1 MIKTILHTILTLILF
16 AFSFFLH
23 GQNQNIAFTKENFP
37 HAQKELKAALKQIK
51 EGDKQYYEAENLRA
65 IRDQKDKDDAIGKNM
80 YLYALEEYLKA
91 FSFNPANAELNN
103 KIAICYFNTIER
115 TKSIP
120 YFERALQLDPGISP
134 DINYLLA
141 QAYHLNYEFEK
152 AINQFNAYRKT
163 LTKIQLSRDGWGK
176 LLDKKINQC
185 LAGMD
190 LIDKPVN
197 VDIIKLSDVINSK
210 FPEYSPIVNADETK
224 MIFTSRRG
232 IEWEVKKKID
242 PYDYVENV
250 YITTRTLKGDW
261 TAPVNPG
268 EPLNNDLHNAS
279 VGLSPDGQ
287 KIFLYRGYEA
297 GGDIF
302 ESKLEGDK
310 WTEPVNVGQPINSE
324 FYEASASFSPDGRTV
339 YFVSERLGGR
349 GGSDIYVATKN
360 RNGVWGRA
368 TNLGR
373 NINTELNERG
383 VFMHPD
389 GMTLYFSSEGH
400 NSMGGYDIFKVQKK
414 GRRGWMKPE
423 NLGYPI
429 NTPLDDMFFS
439 VTANGRHGYFSSSKD
454 GTQDIYKI
462 IFKDAVNLLTLLK
475 GHILDEE
482 TKQPIFAEID
492 IVDLT
497 TNEDIANFESNKTTG
512 EYLVS
517 LPSGVNYGI
526 SVKADGYLFHSENFN
541 IDSTAEFKEVYK
553 DIFLKRIKVGSIVVL
568 NNIFFDFNKATLRPE
583 STNELDR
590 IVKLLAENPKIVVE
604 ISGHTDNIGSA
615 AYNKKLSGE
624 RAKSVVDYL
633 ISKGIEATRLSYKG
647 YGFDQPI
654 APNDTEV
661 GRQMNRRTEFKI
673 IDAK

>member
-1 MIKTILHTILTLILF
+1 MLQGKNILLLLIIFILIVSRLN
-16 AFSFFLH
+16 A
-23 GQNQNIAFTKENFP
+23 QNIEFTKENFP
-37 HAQKELKAALKQIK
+37 NTKKELKEALKHIK
-51 EGDKQYYEAENLRA
+51 EGDKQYYEAENLKEV
-65 IRDQKDKDDAIGKNM
+65 RDQKEKDNNYGRSM

-91 FSFNPANAELNN
+91 FTFNPASAMLNF

-120 YFERALQLDPGISP
+120 YFERAFQLDPEVNK
-134 DINYLLA
+134 DINFLMA
-141 QAYHLNYEFEK
+141 QAYQLNYEFEK
-152 AINQFNAYRKT
+152 AINKYNAYKGN
-163 LTKIQLSRDGWGK
+163 LTRTQLTRDGWTKK
-176 LLDKKINQC
+176 LERYINQC
-185 LAGMD
+185 LAGIELMES
-190 LIDKPVN
+190 PVN
-197 VDIIKLSDVINSK
+197 VDIVKLSDVVNSK
-210 FPEYSPIVNADETK
+210 YPDYNPIVNADETK

-232 IEWEVKKKID
+232 TDWEIKKKVD
-242 PYDYVENV
+242 SYDYVENV
-250 YITTRTLKGDW
+250 YITTNVKGEW

-268 EPLNNDLHNAS
+268 EPLNTDLHSAS

-287 KIFLYRGYEA
+287 KIFIYKGDVG

-302 ESKLEGDK
+302 ESDLDGDK
-310 WTEPVNVGQPINSE
+310 WTTPVQLPPPINSE
-324 FYEASASFSPDGRTV
+324 SYEGSAAFSPDGRTV
-339 YFVSERLGGR
+339 YFISERPGGR

-360 RNGVWGRA
+360 KNGVWGKA

-373 NINTELNERG
+373 NINTEFNEKG

-400 NSMGGYDIFKVQKK
+400 NTMGGYDIFKVQKK
-414 GRRGWMKPE
+414 GRRGWQKPV

-429 NTPLDDMFFS
+429 NTPEDDMFFT
-439 VTANGRHGYFSSSKD
+439 VTANGRHGYFSSNKE
-454 GTQDIYKI
+454 GEQNIYRI
-462 IFKDAVNLLTLLK
+462 TFKDVVNLLTLVK
-475 GHILDEE
+475 GRILDED
-482 TKQPIFAEID
+482 TKEPIFAGID
-492 IVDLT
+492 IVDLS

-512 EYLVS
+512 DYLIS

-541 IDSTAEFKEVYK
+541 IDSTSEYKEVNK
-553 DIFLKRIKVGSIVVL
+553 DIYLKKIKVGSIVVL
-568 NNIFFDFNKATLRPE
+568 NNIFFDFAKATLRPE

-590 IVKLLAENPKIVVE
+590 IVKLLIENPRIVVE
-604 ISGHTDNIGSA
+604 ISGHTDNVGSDN
-615 AYNKKLSGE
+615 YNKKLSGD

-633 ISKGIEATRLSYKG
+633 ISKGIASSRLTSKG

-673 IDAK
+673 IDSK

>member
-1 MIKTILHTILTLILF
+1 MILRAQITILLVLNFCWAI
-16 AFSFFLH
+16 A
-23 GQNQNIAFTKENFP
+23 QNIDFTKENFP
-37 HAQKELKAALKQIK
+37 HAKKELKLALKQIR
-51 EGDKQYYEAENLRA
+51 EGDKQYYEAENLKE
-65 IRDQKDKDDAIGKNM
+65 IRDQKGSDAHIGKSM
-80 YLYALEEYLKA
+80 YMYALEEYLKA
-91 FSFNPANAELNN
+91 FNFNPANAELNF
-103 KIAICYFNTIER
+103 KIAICYFNTVEK

-120 YFERALQLDPGISP
+120 FFERAQKLDPGIHK

-152 AINQFNAYRKT
+152 AINQFNAYRAT

-176 LLDKKINQC
+176 LLDKKITQC
-185 LAGMD
+185 LAGIE
-190 LIDKPVN
+190 LIESPVN
-197 VDIIKLSDVINSK
+197 VEIVKLSDLVNSK
-210 FPEYSPIVNADETK
+210 FPDYSPIVNADETK

-232 IEWEVKKKID
+232 KEWEIKKKID
-242 PYDYVENV
+242 PYDYVEDI
-250 YITTRTLKGDW
+250 YITTRTINGDW
-261 TAPVNPG
+261 TAAVNPDY
-268 EPLNNDLHNAS
+268 PLNSDFHDAS

-287 KIFLYRGYEA
+287 RIFIYKGDIG

-302 ESKLEGDK
+302 ESYLDGDK
-310 WTEPVNVGQPINSE
+310 WSEPVAVGQPINSE
-324 FYEASASFSPDGRTV
+324 FYEGSASFSPDGRTV

-373 NINTELNERG
+373 NINTDLNEKG

-423 NLGYPI
+423 NIGYPI

-439 VTANGRHGYFSSSKD
+439 VTANGRHGYFSSSKE
-454 GTQDIYKI
+454 GENNLYKI

-482 TKQPIFAEID
+482 TKEPIFAAID
-492 IVDLT
+492 IVDLSN
-497 TNEDIANFESNKTTG
+497 NEDIANFESNKISG
-512 EYLVS
+512 EYLIS

-541 IDSTAEFKEVYK
+541 IDSTSEYKEVYK
-553 DIFLKRIKVGSIVVL
+553 DIYLKRIKVGSIVVL

-590 IVKLLAENPKIVVE
+590 IVKLLSENPKIIVE

-615 AYNKKLSGE
+615 NYNKKLSGD

-633 ISKGIEATRLSYKG
+633 ISKGIAASRLTSKG
-647 YGFDQPI
+647 YGFDMPI

>member
-1 MIKTILHTILTLILF
+1 MIKGKNTLCLLIILILIINRLN
-16 AFSFFLH
+16 A
-23 GQNQNIAFTKENFP
+23 QNIEFTKENFP
-37 HAQKELKAALKQIK
+37 NAKKELKVALKHIR
-51 EGDKQYYEAENLRA
+51 EGDKQYYEAENLKE
-65 IRDQKDKDDAIGKNM
+65 IRDQKEKDSNYGRSM

-91 FSFNPANAELNN
+91 FSFNPANGMLNF
-103 KIAICYFNTIER
+103 KIAICYFNTIEK

-120 YFERALQLDPGISP
+120 YFERALELDPNVSK
-134 DINYLLA
+134 DLLYLMA

-152 AINQFNAYRKT
+152 AINKFNAYKAT
-163 LTKIQLSRDGWGK
+163 LNRTQLSRDGWAK
-176 LLDKKINQC
+176 IIEKKVQQC
-185 LAGMD
+185 LNGIELMEN
-190 LIDKPVN
+190 PVN
-197 VDIIKLSDVINSK
+197 VDITKLSDVVNSK
-210 FPEYSPIVNADETK
+210 YPDYNPIVNADETK

-232 IEWEVKKKID
+232 KDWEIKKKVD

-250 YITTRTLKGDW
+250 YITTSVNGEW

-268 EPLNNDLHNAS
+268 EPLNTDLHVAS

-287 KIFLYRGYEA
+287 KIFIYRGDEG

-302 ESKLEGDK
+302 ESDLDGDK
-310 WTEPVNVGQPINSE
+310 WSEPVKLPPPINSE
-324 FYEASASFSPDGRTV
+324 YYEGSAAFSPDGRTV

-360 RNGVWGRA
+360 RYGVWGKA

-373 NINTELNERG
+373 NINTELNEKG

-414 GRRGWMKPE
+414 GRRGWQKPV

-429 NTPLDDMFFS
+429 NTPEDDMFFS
-439 VTANGRHGYFSSSKD
+439 VTANGKHGYFSSSKD
-454 GTQDIYKI
+454 GEHNIYRI
-462 IFKDAVNLLTLLK
+462 TFKDAVNLLTLVK

-482 TKQPIFAEID
+482 TKQPIFAQID
-492 IVDLT
+492 VVDLS

-512 EYLVS
+512 DYLIS

-541 IDSTAEFKEVYK
+541 IDSTSEYKEIYK
-553 DIFLKRIKVGSIVVL
+553 DIFLKKIKVGSIVVL
-568 NNIFFDFNKATLRPE
+568 NNIFFDFAKATLRPE

-590 IVKLLAENPKIVVE
+590 IVKLLSENPKIIVE
-604 ISGHTDNIGSA
+604 ISGHTDNVGSDL
-615 AYNKKLSGE
+615 YNKKLSGD

-633 ISKGIEATRLSYKG
+633 ISKGIAASRLTYKG

-654 APNDTEV
+654 ATNDTEI

>member
-1 MIKTILHTILTLILF
+1 MTKGIFFLYSIILF
-16 AFSFFLH
+16 VLISGSISA
-23 GQNQNIAFTKENFP
+23 QNIEFTKENFP
-37 HAQKELKAALKQIK
+37 HAKKELKVALKHIY
-51 EGDKQYYEAENLRA
+51 EGDKQYYEAENLKE
-65 IRDQKDKDDAIGKNM
+65 IRDQKDKDNNIGKAM
-80 YLYALEEYLKA
+80 YLYALDEYLKA
-91 FSFNPANAELNN
+91 FTFNPANASLNY
-103 KIAICYFNTIER
+103 KIAICYFSTIEK

-120 YFERALQLDPGISP
+120 YFERAQQLDPGISK

-152 AINQFNAYRKT
+152 AINKFNAHRAS

-176 LLDKKINQC
+176 LLDKKVTQC
-185 LAGMD
+185 LAGIE
-190 LIDKPVN
+190 LIEKPVN
-197 VDIIKLSDVINSK
+197 VDIIKLSNVVNCKYPS
-210 FPEYSPIVNADETK
+210 YSPIVNADESK

-232 IEWEVKKKID
+232 KEWEIKKKVD

-250 YITTRTLKGDW
+250 YITTNVKGEW

-268 EPLNNDLHNAS
+268 EPLNTDLHVAS

-287 KIFLYRGYEA
+287 KIFLYRGDEG

-302 ESKLEGDK
+302 ESALLGDK
-310 WTEPVNVGQPINSE
+310 WSEPLKLPPPINTE
-324 FYEASASFSPDGRTV
+324 FFEASASFSPDGRTV

-349 GGSDIYVATKN
+349 GGSDIYVATKDKK
-360 RNGVWGRA
+360 GVWGRA
-368 TNLGR
+368 ANLGR
-373 NINTELNERG
+373 NINTELDEKG

-400 NSMGGYDIFKVQKK
+400 NSMGGFDIFKVQKK
-414 GRRGWMKPE
+414 GRRGWQKPE

-429 NTPLDDMFFS
+429 NTTQDDMFFS
-439 VTANGRHGYFSSSKD
+439 VTANGRHGYFSSSKE
-454 GTQDIYKI
+454 GVQNIYKI
-462 IFKDAVNLLTLLK
+462 IFKDAINLLTLVK
-475 GHILDEE
+475 GRILDEE
-482 TKQPIFAEID
+482 TKQPIYADIE
-492 IVDLT
+492 IVDLS
-497 TNEDIANFESNKTTG
+497 TNEEIADFKSNQTTG
-512 EYLVS
+512 NYLIS

-541 IDSTAEFKEVYK
+541 IDSTAEYKEVNK

-568 NNIFFDFNKATLRPE
+568 NNIFFDFGKATLRPE

-590 IVKLLAENPKIVVE
+590 IVKLLSENPKIVVE
-604 ISGHTDNIGSA
+604 ISGHTDNVGSA
-615 AYNKKLSGE
+615 AYNKKLSGD

-633 ISKGIEATRLSYKG
+633 ISKGIAPANLSSKG

-673 IDAK
+673 LDAK